1 MTWVRS
7 SSMYVLV
14 FHVVKFLSEAEWINL
29 EFAGYRTR
37 MLVCAY
43 SRSYWSSVIIRL
55 FRLVIV

>member
-1 MTWVRS
+1 
-7 SSMYVLV
+7 MYVLV